1 MQLHFTSGYYPEGDE
16 QTECMNQTLE
26 QYLHIYFNYQQ
37 ENWSE
42 LLSLAEFSYS
52 NTLSAITGISPF
64 FTNKEYHLNITV
76 YPEHNI
82 ASFQAHD
89 FAIDLDELQSTLKA
103 KISMAQ

>member
-52 NTLSAITGISPF
+52 NTLSATISISPF
-64 FTNKEYHLNITV
+64 FTHKGYHLNITV
-76 YPEHNI
+76 YSEHNI
-82 ASFQAHD
+82 TSFQAYN
-89 FAIDLDELQSTLKA
+89 FAVNLNEL
-103 KISMAQ
+103 